1 MIETIGEYIKMN
13 GTIIG
18 FNKLFLCACS
28 VDETLAWHFY
38 GVKPDKKK
46 KNWSCSQILNIDYEL
61 FKCACVYTHVSMSLQ
76 TLIS

>member
-1 MIETIGEYIKMN
+1 MHSLRFVNPLQIVCLPVIETIGEYIKMN

-46 KNWSCSQILNIDYEL
+46 KNWSCSQILDVDYEL
-61 FKCACVYTHVSMSLQ
+61 F
-76 TLIS
+76 